1 MISVQFETERKYIVH
16 RLTPHHQAYAPRP
29 TTNTVS
35 RSRLIVALASV
46 FAGLTVFLAVVGFAY
61 SPVALV
67 PAVLFGIVTY
77 FLWYHASGRLR
88 RRVRRQARTANR
100 TKTETGRFGA
110 RARAEWSGP
119 RGGRRGY
126 RNARQRGPT
135 QQRTGPSTT
144 EAYRTLGL
152 APGADETTVRA
163 AYREKVKDTHPD
175 TENGNEQRFKRV
187 NEAYERLSD

>member
-1 MISVQFETERKYIVH
+1 
-16 RLTPHHQAYAPRP
+16 
-29 TTNTVS
+29 VS

-67 PAVLFGIVTY
+67 PAVLFGVVTY

-100 TKTETGRFGA
+100 TETETGGFGA

-119 RGGRRGY
+119 RSGERGY
-126 RNARQRGPT
+126 GNARQRRPT
-135 QQRTGPSTT
+135 QQRTGPTT
-144 EAYRTLGL
+144 AEAYRTLGL
-152 APGADETTVRA
+152 DPSADEATVKK
-163 AYREKVKDTHPD
+163 AYREKVKDVHPD
-175 TENGNEQRFKRV
+175 TEDGDEQRFKRV